1 MKHLVFLVGSYHPHF
16 SAVGTCCYNIAEE
29 MVRQNKVTVVCMKSR
44 HHQSDR
50 EDYQGQTIIRVSH
63 RWWDTR
69 MKLDEKI
76 KSSSGIIKKWYT
88 FLLNTV
94 RAKEYLQIVVSRASL
109 KQAWIKAY
117 ESALENIDDPIDV
130 IIPMCFP
137 MEAVVAGMEY
147 KQKHPK
153 VKLIPYLFDQF
164 VDRKELH
171 KLGLLRKMKMHR
183 HLSVEEDMIK
193 ISDGLLAIHSL
204 QRHFATHFPESTTKF
219 QFVEHPL
226 IKPIRPTNIKDH
238 TISDFDQCNI
248 VYTGALLIGYVTP
261 DYMLSLLSIVRLQIE
276 FTMHLYIGGN
286 CEKTIAKYQEIM
298 PANIVNHGYVDKE
311 TALNALTETNIL
323 INIAEIKGV
332 QISSKIFEYMST
344 GKPIVHFY
352 TASEDV
358 NVKILKDYPLCLCLK
373 QDQQLLQ
380 ENAEKFI
387 RFCRDNKDKTLNF
400 TEIEKVY
407 FYATP
412 KFNAVKMLEIINR
425 GEQHCDMSKDL
436 SYGR

>member
-1 MKHLVFLVGSYHPHF
+1 MKHLVFLVDSYHPHF

-117 ESALENIDDPIDV
+117 ESALENIDDPN
-130 IIPMCFP
+130 
-137 MEAVVAGMEY
+137 
-147 KQKHPK
+147 
-153 VKLIPYLFDQF
+153 
-164 VDRKELH
+164 
-171 KLGLLRKMKMHR
+171 
-183 HLSVEEDMIK
+183 DMIK